1 MADESLHIPANQNLD
16 YHIITLFQRL
26 ENMRKDSHI
35 NRIGGRLSASMK
47 SKYNMQAEVRSLEF
61 WRYFI
66 CLCLFVIYAW
76 YLFQEFFVQ
85 MVV

>member
-1 MADESLHIPANQNLD
+1 MADESLQLPANQNLD

-35 NRIGGRLSASMK
+35 NRIGGRLSGSLKA
-47 SKYNMQAEVRSLEF
+47 KYNMQAEIRSLEF

-66 CLCLFVIYAW
+66 HLSFLYVQLFTKVS
-76 YLFQEFFVQ
+76 
-85 MVV
+85 